1 MNGLQEYRKNYVL
14 QKVRE
19 TWSNV
24 LLDSICPYDDGAIA
38 LVFAVCVNFNTIKM
52 VTLVIERNANLDQ
65 SVGTINERIAW
76 AFASEHLRYVQ

>member
-1 MNGLQEYRKNYVL
+1 MNGLQEYRKNYLL

-24 LLDSICPYDDGAIA
+24 LLDSIYPYDDGAIA

-52 VTLVIERNANLDQ
+52 VTLVIERNADLDQ
-65 SVGTINERIAW
+65 SVGIINERIAW

>member
-24 LLDSICPYDDGAIA
+24 LLDSICHYDDGAIA

-52 VTLVIERNANLDQ
+52 VTLVIERNADLDQ
-65 SVGTINERIAW
+65 SVGIINERIAW

>member
-52 VTLVIERNANLDQ
+52 VTLVIERNPDLDQ
-65 SVGTINERIAW
+65 SVGIINECIAW
-76 AFASEHLRYVQ
+76 AFASEHLRDVQ

>member
-1 MNGLQEYRKNYVL
+1 MNGLQEYQKNYVL
-14 QKVRE
+14 QKVCE

-52 VTLVIERNANLDQ
+52 VTLVIERNADLDQ
-65 SVGTINERIAW
+65 SVGIINERIAW

>member
-1 MNGLQEYRKNYVL
+1 MNGLQEYRKNYLL

-65 SVGTINERIAW
+65 SVGIINERIAW

>member
-52 VTLVIERNANLDQ
+52 VTLVIERNADLDQ
-65 SVGTINERIAW
+65 SVGNINERIAW

>member
-52 VTLVIERNANLDQ
+52 VTLVIERNVNLDQ
-65 SVGTINERIAW
+65 SVGIINERIAW

>member
-1 MNGLQEYRKNYVL
+1 MNGLQEYRKNHVL

-52 VTLVIERNANLDQ
+52 VTLVIERNADLDQ
-65 SVGTINERIAW
+65 SVGIINERIAW
-76 AFASEHLRYVQ
+76 AFASEHLRNV

>member
-38 LVFAVCVNFNTIKM
+38 LVFAVCVNFNTIKI
-52 VTLVIERNANLDQ
+52 VTLVIERNADLDQ
-65 SVGTINERIAW
+65 SVGIINERIAW
-76 AFASEHLRYVQ
+76 AFASEHLRDVQ

>member
-52 VTLVIERNANLDQ
+52 VTLVIERNADLDQ
-65 SVGTINERIAW
+65 SVGIINERIAW
-76 AFASEHLRYVQ
+76 AFASEYMRYVQ

>member
-1 MNGLQEYRKNYVL
+1 MNGLQEYRKNHVL

-19 TWSNV
+19 TWNNV

-52 VTLVIERNANLDQ
+52 VTLVIERNADLDQ
-65 SVGTINERIAW
+65 SVGIINERIAW
-76 AFASEHLRYVQ
+76 AFASEHLRNV

>member
-38 LVFAVCVNFNTIKM
+38 LVFAVCINFNTIKM
-52 VTLVIERNANLDQ
+52 VTLVIERNADLEQ
-65 SVGTINERIAW
+65 SVGIINERIAW
-76 AFASEHLRYVQ
+76 AFASEHLRDV

>member
-1 MNGLQEYRKNYVL
+1 MNELQEYRKNYVL

-24 LLDSICPYDDGAIA
+24 LLDSICPYDDGAIV

-52 VTLVIERNANLDQ
+52 VTLIIERNADLDQ
-65 SVGTINERIAW
+65 SVGIINERIAW

>member
-24 LLDSICPYDDGAIA
+24 LLDSICPYNDGAIA

-52 VTLVIERNANLDQ
+52 VTLVIECNADLDQ
-65 SVGTINERIAW
+65 SVGIINERIAW

>member
-52 VTLVIERNANLDQ
+52 VTLVIERNADLEQ
-65 SVGTINERIAW
+65 SVGIINERIAW
-76 AFASEHLRYVQ
+76 AFASEHLRNV

>member
-24 LLDSICPYDDGAIA
+24 LLDSICPYDDGAIV
-38 LVFAVCVNFNTIKM
+38 LVFAACVNFNTIKM
-52 VTLVIERNANLDQ
+52 VTLVIERNADLDQ
-65 SVGTINERIAW
+65 SVGIINERIAW

>member
-52 VTLVIERNANLDQ
+52 VTLVIERNADLDQ
-65 SVGTINERIAW
+65 SVGIINERIAW
-76 AFASEHLRYVQ
+76 AFASEHLRDVQ

>member
-1 MNGLQEYRKNYVL
+1 MNVLQEYQKNYVL

-24 LLDSICPYDDGAIA
+24 LLDSICPYDDGAVA

-52 VTLVIERNANLDQ
+52 VTLVIERNADLDQ
-65 SVGTINERIAW
+65 SVGIINERIAW

>member
-38 LVFAVCVNFNTIKM
+38 LVFAVYVNFNTIKM
-52 VTLVIERNANLDQ
+52 ATLVIERNADLDQ
-65 SVGTINERIAW
+65 SVGIINERIAW

>member
-1 MNGLQEYRKNYVL
+1 MNGLQEYQKNYVL

-52 VTLVIERNANLDQ
+52 VTLVIERNADLDQ
-65 SVGTINERIAW
+65 SVGIINERIAW
-76 AFASEHLRYVQ
+76 AFASERLRYVQ

>member
-1 MNGLQEYRKNYVL
+1 MNGLQEYRKNHVL

-52 VTLVIERNANLDQ
+52 VTLVVERNADLDQ
-65 SVGTINERIAW
+65 SVGIINERIAW
-76 AFASEHLRYVQ
+76 AFASEHLRNV

>member
-24 LLDSICPYDDGAIA
+24 LLDTICPYDDGAIA

-52 VTLVIERNANLDQ
+52 VTLVIERNADLDQ
-65 SVGTINERIAW
+65 SVGIINERIAW

>member
-24 LLDSICPYDDGAIA
+24 LLDSICPYDDGTIV

-52 VTLVIERNANLDQ
+52 ATLVIERNADLDQ
-65 SVGTINERIAW
+65 SVGIINERIAW

>member
-24 LLDSICPYDDGAIA
+24 LLDSICPYNDGAIA
-38 LVFAVCVNFNTIKM
+38 LVFAVCVNVNTIKM
-52 VTLVIERNANLDQ
+52 VTLVIERNADLDQ
-65 SVGTINERIAW
+65 SVGIINERIAW

>member
-38 LVFAVCVNFNTIKM
+38 LVFAVCINFNRIKI
-52 VTLVIERNANLDQ
+52 VTLVIERNADLDQ
-65 SVGTINERIAW
+65 SVGIINERIAW

>member
-24 LLDSICPYDDGAIA
+24 LLDSIRPYDDGAIV

-52 VTLVIERNANLDQ
+52 ITLVIERNTDLDQ
-65 SVGTINERIAW
+65 AVGIINERIAW

>member
-19 TWSNV
+19 TWTNV
-24 LLDSICPYDDGAIA
+24 LLDSTCPYDDGAIV

-52 VTLVIERNANLDQ
+52 VTLVIERNADLDQ
-65 SVGTINERIAW
+65 SAEIINERIAW

>member
-52 VTLVIERNANLDQ
+52 VTLVIERNADLDQ
-65 SVGTINERIAW
+65 SVGIINERIAW
-76 AFASEHLRYVQ
+76 AFAFEHLR

>member
-1 MNGLQEYRKNYVL
+1 MNGLQEYQKTYVL

-52 VTLVIERNANLDQ
+52 VTLVIERNADLDQ
-65 SVGTINERIAW
+65 SVGIINERIAW

>member
-1 MNGLQEYRKNYVL
+1 MNGLQEYRKNHVL

-24 LLDSICPYDDGAIA
+24 LLDSICTYDDGAIA

-52 VTLVIERNANLDQ
+52 VTLVIERNADLDQ
-65 SVGTINERIAW
+65 SVGIINERIAW
-76 AFASEHLRYVQ
+76 AFASEHLRNV

>member
-1 MNGLQEYRKNYVL
+1 MNGLQEYRKNHVL

-24 LLDSICPYDDGAIA
+24 LLDSICLYDDGAIA

-52 VTLVIERNANLDQ
+52 VTLVIERNADLDQ
-65 SVGTINERIAW
+65 SVGIINERIAW
-76 AFASEHLRYVQ
+76 AFASEHLRNV